1 MKEGD
6 LVRNKNNHFTGRIGG
21 TQTRMVNGK
30 PLVERVLIVA
40 QHRPGARM
48 WCDVA
53 DVELVS
59 ASDTEA
65 KP

>member
-6 LVRNKNNHFTGRIGG
+6 LVRNKDNGFTGRIGG
-21 TQTRMVNGK
+21 TQTRLVDGN

-40 QHRPGARM
+40 ERRTARM

-53 DVELVS
+53 DVELVT
-59 ASDTEA
+59 DGEA
-65 KP
+65 KS